1 MVNVKGLLTGKH
13 GAFSKYSY
21 RRTEIN
27 LVDHILEDRCSDQ
40 VSLEDTTEM
49 LFLGTTFQ
57 AVDGFWDF

>member
-49 LFLGTTFQ
+49 LFLGTTF
-57 AVDGFWDF
+57 